1 MPNFA
6 LSISESPLS
15 REVLGRRRIF
25 MPKNTL
31 TAVTTYG
38 NLSKCFHSQEIPRET
53 VWGSDLVKYIVA
65 GLLIACLL
73 FFATPSWAGIY
84 RYEDE
89 RGVIYF
95 TNCPRDS
102 KFKLYIRDSKDD
114 VEEPPRS
121 NGSFKD
127 SNLYDHLISEFSEK
141 YQVDFAIIKAIIRAE
156 SGFNPYAVS
165 RKGARGLMQLMPETA
180 LRLNV
185 TNSFNPKD
193 NIDGGVRYFK
203 YLLYLF
209 NDDLRL
215 ALAAYNAGEN
225 LVSQLGAIPPYRETT
240 DYVQR
245 VLSFYQY
252 YKQ

>member
-1 MPNFA
+1 M
-6 LSISESPLS
+6 S
-15 REVLGRRRIF
+15 R
-25 MPKNTL
+25 NTL
-31 TAVTTYG
+31 TAVTTCG
-38 NLSKCFHSQEIPRET
+38 NLFKSFHRQEILCER
-53 VWGSDLVKYIVA
+53 VWGSDLTKYVA
-65 GLLIACLL
+65 AGFLIGCLL
-73 FFATPSWAGIY
+73 FFATPSSAGIY

-89 RGVIYF
+89 RGVIHF
-95 TNCPRDS
+95 TNCPRDTR
-102 KFKLYIRDSKDD
+102 FKLFIRDSKDD

-127 SNLYDHLISEFSEK
+127 SNLYDNLISEFSEK

-209 NDDLRL
+209 DDDLRL

-225 LVSQLGAIPPYRETT
+225 LVSQLRAIPPYRETT